1 MGRITPECEAR
12 IKEAGDIVD
21 TLGRY
26 ITLRRAGSA
35 WKACCPFHQEKTP
48 SFHINPARQSFHC
61 FGCGVGG
68 DAIKFL
74 MLFENLSYPDSLRRL
89 ADMNGVAIIEQEE
102 SPEHGRRRRMRGL
115 VIEANRLAMEFY
127 HLKLCRAPEASH
139 VRDYLKKRGINIA
152 MARAWKLGWAPPQFQ
167 AFAQLARKSNIG
179 EEQLAEANLLGRGQS
194 GLYPVFR
201 DRLMFPIMNI
211 RGEVL
216 GFSGRVMDD
225 SQDPRK
231 YVNTSDTMAFHKS
244 EILFGLN
251 KATAAIGKQDM
262 TVVLCEGQIDVI
274 ACHEKAEIRNAVAG
288 LGTAFTDEHAQ
299 MLRKYAKR
307 AVLCYDGDSAG
318 IKASEKAF
326 RKLASVGIE
335 VQLAVLPKG
344 EDPDSLIEGHGASAL
359 QEIIKNARSYL
370 ETRCAQEIKTVGNDG
385 AKRAKLISAMANL
398 SAEIADAN
406 RRDIALVDLATRLHT
421 GLDMFR
427 QMVGDEITQN
437 KRAAEK
443 SQQNAHKFEQRSN
456 SKSINSSVSYTDYPE
471 YPEDEDFDES
481 YPPDMA
487 SSIPNSAPV
496 RADKIHP
503 AIAGLL
509 SLARHSD
516 RALNLLLERIE
527 ELQAAIKSLPGGAI
541 LQCYFEALPKKNDHE
556 SWSRFTSRLSPSQN
570 ATLAKIEQVP
580 SKLEQIEH
588 FVEQACERASRIAVQ
603 QEIDILRSRI
613 YNPELSEKE
622 KLDTL
627 QQISEFQRLLNQ

>member
-12 IKEAGDIVD
+12 IKEAGDIID

-35 WKACCPFHQEKTP
+35 WKSCCPFHQEKTP

-74 MLFENLSYPDSLRRL
+74 MLFENLSYPDALRRL
-89 ADMNGVAIIEQEE
+89 ADMNGVPIIEQEE
-102 SPEHGRRRRMRGL
+102 SPELSRRRRMRGL
-115 VIEANRLAMEFY
+115 VIEVNRLAMEFF

-152 MARAWKLGWAPPQFQ
+152 MARAWKLGWAPHQFQ
-167 AFAQLARKSNIG
+167 AFAQLARKSNIN
-179 EEQLAEANLLGRGQS
+179 EEQLTEANLLGRGQR

-244 EILFGLN
+244 EILFGLH

-274 ACHEKAEIRNAVAG
+274 ACHEKAEIRNAIAG
-288 LGTAFTDEHAQ
+288 LGTAFTDEHAK

-318 IKASEKAF
+318 IKASERAF

-344 EDPDSLIEGHGASAL
+344 EDPDSLIEGHGAAAL
-359 QEIIKNARSYL
+359 QEIIKNARTYL
-370 ETRCAQEIKTVGNDG
+370 EMRCTQELKLIGNDG
-385 AKRAKLISAMANL
+385 AKRANLINAMANL
-398 SAEIADAN
+398 TAEIADAN
-406 RRDIALVDLATRLHT
+406 RRDIALVELATRLHT

-427 QMVGDEITQN
+427 ELVADEINQN

-443 SQQNAHKFEQRSN
+443 SQQNARKFEQRN
-456 SKSINSSVSYTDYPE
+456 NANSSSSYNDYPE
-471 YPEDEDFDES
+471 YNEDEGFDES
-481 YPPDMA
+481 Y
-487 SSIPNSAPV
+487 SSDIKSDRPNALPI

-509 SLARHSD
+509 SLAQHSD
-516 RALNLLLERIE
+516 KGQDLLLERIE
-527 ELQAAIKSLPGGAI
+527 DLQAAIKGLPGGAI
-541 LQCYFEALPKKNDHE
+541 LQCYFEVLPKRNDE
-556 SWSRFTSRLSPSQN
+556 ASWTRFTARLSPSQN
-570 ATLAKIEQVP
+570 AAVVKIEQLP
-580 SKLEQIEH
+580 SNLDKIEH
-588 FVEQACERASRIAVQ
+588 FIDQACERAARIALQ

-627 QQISEFQRLLNQ
+627 QQISEFQRMLN